1 MSLAVLRSR
10 ALAGMEAPEVSVEV
24 HLANGLPSFT
34 VVGLPDTEVKES
46 RERVRAALQNC
57 GFEMPAR
64 RITTNL
70 APADLPKES
79 GRFDLPIALGILAA
93 SGQLPSEQLSHYEFA
108 GELSLSGQLR
118 PIRGALAMTLAMR
131 GHDGAG
137 QRAFILPHANA
148 DEAALVTQAS
158 IYPAHTL
165 LEVCAHFASR
175 DSRCQLQRH
184 QPLPPAAHAAYPDF
198 ADVQGQQ
205 QARRALEVAAAGGHN
220 VLMIGPPGA
229 GKTMLASRFPGILP
243 PMSEQE
249 ALECAAVY
257 SLSGQFRM
265 ENWKRRPFRAPH
277 QTASGVALVGGGN
290 LPRPGEI
297 SLAHCGVLFLDE
309 IAEYSRK
316 VLDVLRQ
323 PLESGH
329 ITISRAARQ
338 ADFPARF
345 QLIAAMNPCPC
356 GYLGHASGRCRCT
369 LETVQR
375 YHARLSGPMLDRID
389 LQIEVAALPPA
400 VLSQQAHAS
409 ETTTVVAG
417 RVAAAFALQLARQ
430 GKQNQ
435 YLNNSEITQYCKLDQ
450 ASERLL
456 HGAMHRLHWSARTY
470 YRLLRVARSIADLA
484 NSQAIRSGHVAE
496 AIQYRRVLQEI

>member
-1 MSLAVLRSR
+1 MSLAVLKSR

-46 RERVRAALQNC
+46 RDRVRAALQNC
-57 GFEMPAR
+57 GFDMPAR
-64 RITTNL
+64 RITVNL

-93 SGQLPSEQLSHYEFA
+93 SGQLPAEQLSDYEFA

-118 PIRGALAMTLAMR
+118 PIRGALAMTFAMQQH
-131 GHDGAG
+131 GGG

-148 DEAALVTQAS
+148 NEAALVAQAA
-158 IYPAHTL
+158 IFPAHTL
-165 LEVCAHFASR
+165 LDVCAHFAAR
-175 DSRCQLQRH
+175 DSQCRLQRH
-184 QPLPPAAHAAYPDF
+184 QPQQMAVAAPYPDF

-205 QARRALEVAAAGGHN
+205 QARRALEVAAAGGHH
-220 VLMIGPPGA
+220 VMMIGPPGA

-249 ALECAAVY
+249 ALESAALY
-257 SLSGQFRM
+257 SLNGNFKV
-265 ENWKRRPFRAPH
+265 ENWKQRPFRAPH
-277 QTASGVALVGGGN
+277 HTASGVALVGGGN

-323 PLESGH
+323 PLEAGH

-369 LETVQR
+369 PEAVQR

-400 VLSQQAHAS
+400 ALNQQSGAIESTQAIASRVATAHAI
-409 ETTTVVAG
+409 
-417 RVAAAFALQLARQ
+417 QLARQ

-435 YLNNSEITQYCKLDQ
+435 QLGNHEIAQHCKLDQ
-450 ASERLL
+450 AGERLL
-456 HGAMHRLHWSARTY
+456 NGAMLRLHWSARTY
-470 YRLLRVARSIADLA
+470 HRLLRVARSIADLA
-484 NSQAIRSGHVAE
+484 GSDTVSAAHMAE
-496 AIQYRRVLQEI
+496 AIQYRRVLQEF